1 MKRYCLFI
9 FSLVFSVAIFAQE
22 DGEPEI
28 TLAGGDGLKFV
39 AKDNSASLK
48 LGVRF
53 QPLLAINYEDFEVF
67 TNPNLDEI
75 QMSIRRAR
83 IKFDGFVYNPKWVYK
98 FELAFGNRNIG
109 GIGSNTSNGARIIL
123 DAVIKYEFAKK
134 TYFWF
139 GQTKLPGNRERVV
152 SSQKLQFVDRSIANG
167 RYNIDRDM
175 GFQLHGNY
183 AINGKPINLA
193 LALSMGEGRNI
204 TDFNAGG
211 LEYTARAEFLPFGKF
226 KSKGDYSLADLAR
239 EETHKLSIGATIDYN
254 QNAVRQR
261 GNQGTYMVTDTGTLY
276 NQSLSTVMVDAIW
289 KYNGWSALGEF
300 FYKNAPSPIMYDST
314 GADVRAF
321 YVGTGYSVQL
331 GYVFKSNWE
340 VAGRVSQVLPNS
352 GVDLKLGNQT
362 QYTACVSRYI
372 LGHALK
378 FQTDITYSVYELQ
391 PSASDNWQ
399 FRFQMEIAL

>member
-1 MKRYCLFI
+1 MKNYF
-9 FSLVFSVAIFAQE
+9 AIALAFTLPLLSTAQ
-22 DGEPEI
+22 DDEPQ
-28 TLAGGDGLKFV
+28 TSLAGGEGLKFV

-48 LGVRF
+48 LGIRI
-53 QPLLAINYEDFEVF
+53 QPLLAVNYEDYEVF
-67 TNPNLDEI
+67 TNPSMDEV

-109 GIGSNTSNGARIIL
+109 GVDSHTGNGARIIL
-123 DAVIKYEFAKK
+123 DAVIKYEFAKN

-175 GFQLHGNY
+175 GFQLHGKY
-183 AINGKPINLA
+183 QLAGKPVNLA
-193 LALSMGEGRNI
+193 LAVSMGEGRNI

-226 KSKGDYSLADLAR
+226 KSKGDYSLSDLAR
-239 EETHKLSIGATIDYN
+239 EETHKLSIGATFDYN

-261 GNQGTYMVTDTGTLY
+261 GNQGTYMVNDMGEFY
-276 NQSLSTVMVDAIW
+276 GQSLSAVFVDAIW
-289 KYNGWSALGEF
+289 KYNGWCALGEF
-300 FYKNAPSPIMYDST
+300 FYKTAANPIMYDST
-314 GADVRAF
+314 GMDVRAF
-321 YVGTGYSVQL
+321 YVGTGYNAQL

-340 VAGRVSQVLPNS
+340 VAGRVSHVRPDA

-362 QYTACVSRYI
+362 QYTAALSRYI
-372 LGHALK
+372 LGHSLK
-378 FQTDITYSVYELQ
+378 FQTDITYSVYELV
-391 PSASDNWQ
+391 PSADDNWQ

>member
-1 MKRYCLFI
+1 MKRFFLI
-9 FSLVFSVAIFAQE
+9 ILSLVFSASIFAQE
-22 DGEPEI
+22 DDGPEV

-67 TNPNLDEI
+67 TNPSLDEV

-109 GIGSNTSNGARIIL
+109 GVDIHTGNGARIIL
-123 DAVIKYEFAKK
+123 DAVIKYEFAKN

-152 SSQKLQFVDRSIANG
+152 SSQKLEFVDRSIANG

-175 GFQLHGNY
+175 GFQLHGKY
-183 AINGKPINLA
+183 KLADKPLNLA

-226 KSKGDYSLADLAR
+226 KNKGDYSLADIAR
-239 EETHKLSIGATIDYN
+239 EEKQKLSVGITFDYN
-254 QNAVRQR
+254 HNAVRQR

-276 NQSLSTVMVDAIW
+276 TQSLSSVFVDAIW
-289 KYNGWSALGEF
+289 KYNGWCALVEL
-300 FYKNAPSPIMYDST
+300 FYKSAPNPIMYDST
-314 GADVRAF
+314 GADIRAF
-321 YVGTGYSVQL
+321 YVGSGYDVQL

-340 VAGRVSQVLPNS
+340 IAGRVSQVLPDA

-391 PSASDNWQ
+391 PNASDNWQ